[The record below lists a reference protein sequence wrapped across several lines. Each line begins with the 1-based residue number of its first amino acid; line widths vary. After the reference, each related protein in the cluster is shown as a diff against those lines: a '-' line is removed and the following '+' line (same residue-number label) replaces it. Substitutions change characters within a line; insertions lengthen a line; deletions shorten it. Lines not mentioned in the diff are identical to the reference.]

1 MDFYIIN
8 EKSSIAFVDNV
19 LNYYSQIDDGSI
31 NTILTSKDY
40 ESQRNNVE
48 WYQYI
53 DNQHKIF
60 INVPNMLYLK
70 YALDRKEIGYDAYY
84 AFLTLCIGHE
94 FRHFLQGRCIWEKM
108 EIDEF
113 DQKDVLNAQQIL
125 YIKKFFDAYYLLNKG
140 YIKFEEDAEKF
151 AIVNGINFLKANFPD
166 MNADNAMLD
175 AIQYYAN
182 IQSRGGIVSTLPLN
196 GNSIEEILF
205 NLDDRIMK
213 NWRIKDLTQT
223 LCVFNPKCY
232 SNHFYFDL
240 SEDKLITEELMES
253 YTKIND
259 GNKQDLLVVKQ
270 IISLIKKSEESL
282 EEFPTLKKYLKSN

>member
-1 MDFYIIN
+1 
-8 EKSSIAFVDNV
+8 
-19 LNYYSQIDDGSI
+19 
-31 NTILTSKDY
+31 
-40 ESQRNNVE
+40 
-48 WYQYI
+48 
-53 DNQHKIF
+53 
-60 INVPNMLYLK
+60 
-70 YALDRKEIGYDAYY
+70 
-84 AFLTLCIGHE
+84 
-94 FRHFLQGRCIWEKM
+94 
-108 EIDEF
+108 
-113 DQKDVLNAQQIL
+113 
-125 YIKKFFDAYYLLNKG
+125 
-140 YIKFEEDAEKF
+140 
-151 AIVNGINFLKANFPD
+151 

-182 IQSRGGIVSTLPLN
+182 IQSRSGIISTLPLN

-213 NWRIKDLTQT
+213 NWRINDLTQT